1 MNNQQQLC
9 LMCLGKSIKGRNF
22 ASVKNSRWRYPVD
35 SISFVYIL
43 KKMSNLIFSSTE
55 VSSDSKSQCWYGYCG
70 ICEFKGNRWVN
81 LSVTYSKSGV
91 TDICGFYPGLLS
103 REGDSIMLHCPP
115 EAHATSVKL
124 QIQSKPGQIDYLN
137 LCEVEIYQKI

>member
-1 MNNQQQLC
+1 MFDVSRQIYLGAKLC
-9 LMCLGKSIKGRNF
+9 KCKKLK
-22 ASVKNSRWRYPVD
+22 VKIPCRQ
-35 SISFVYIL
+35 YIICVHFKENVKL
-43 KKMSNLIFSSTE
+43 NFSSTE

-103 REGDSIMLHCPP
+103 REGDSILLHCPP